1 MGLVAIDT
9 TKNARLSV
17 VLPLE
22 TVEAVDRYRFARRA
36 KLRRIPSQS
45 AALAELIQRG
55 LEAFEREEQPPPKG
69 RGGAKGETDE

>member
-1 MGLVAIDT
+1 MGFVAIDT
-9 TKNARLSV
+9 TKNARMSV

-45 AALAELIQRG
+45 AALAELIQKG
-55 LEAFEREEQPPPKG
+55 LEAFEREERKSEKKP
-69 RGGAKGETDE
+69 